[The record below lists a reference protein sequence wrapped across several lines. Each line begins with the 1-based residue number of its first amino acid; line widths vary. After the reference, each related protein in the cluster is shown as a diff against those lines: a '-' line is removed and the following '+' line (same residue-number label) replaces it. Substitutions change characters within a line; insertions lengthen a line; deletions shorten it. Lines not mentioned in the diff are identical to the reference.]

1 MKSNSFA
8 NQILVLEQIK
18 RLRAQGLSVL
28 LCTHQPEHALQVADR
43 LALFKNGRIEK
54 IGTVAQLGTAE
65 NLAWL
70 YNVSVAHVYA
80 QLKRDLVK

>member
-1 MKSNSFA
+1 M
-8 NQILVLEQIK
+8 LEQIQ
-18 RLRAQGLSVL
+18 RLRAQGLGVL

-43 LALFKNGRIEK
+43 LALFKQGRIEK
-54 IGTVAQLGTAE
+54 TGSVTQLGSAE

-70 YNVSVAHVYA
+70 YNVSIEHVYA